1 MAVYATIGLYD
12 SRELA
17 DALAT
22 RQKDVEALISGV
34 TGLRS
39 YHLIRTENGCAS
51 ITVCDGVAGT
61 EESTRIAAEWIRDNL
76 PDIRIGQPEIRSGE
90 VLVRTGSEVPALETP
105 GGLRRPTERSP
116 AGVGDPGERR
126 RSLTPAN
133 RTGSLIARV
142 SAPGSTG

>member
-1 MAVYATIGLYD
+1 MPGLEGVSSPGRLLTTHGAGHCGREGMAVHATIGLYD

-34 TGLRS
+34 SGLRS

-51 ITVCDGVAGT
+51 ITVCDDVAGT

-90 VLVRTGSEVPALETP
+90 VLVRTGSEVPA
-105 GGLRRPTERSP
+105 
-116 AGVGDPGERR
+116 
-126 RSLTPAN
+126 
-133 RTGSLIARV
+133 
-142 SAPGSTG
+142 